1 MIDLGHWEPDL
12 DFSIDD
18 YFGFVYKITNT
29 QTQRSYI
36 GRKQFHSYTRKKIK
50 GKKNRKKIVRESD
63 WRTYTGS
70 SDILNEDIQ
79 RMGKDKF
86 TFTILKLCVTKRDL
100 GYTETWYQMTESVLD
115 SKFPDGSRK
124 YYNNN
129 IMSRWFV
136 TEG

>member
-1 MIDLGHWEPDL
+1 M
-12 DFSIDD
+12 
-18 YFGFVYKITNT
+18 
-29 QTQRSYI
+29 
-36 GRKQFHSYTRKKIK
+36 
-50 GKKNRKKIVRESD
+50 RESD

-86 TFTILKLCVTKRDL
+86 IYTITKLCVTKRDL
-100 GYTETWYQMTESVLD
+100 GYYETWYLMTESVLD
-115 SKFPDGSRK
+115 SIFPDGSRK

-129 IMSRWFV
+129 IMSRWFA

>member
-1 MIDLGHWEPDL
+1 MKDLGHWEPDL

-18 YFGFVYKITNT
+18 YFGFVYKITNI

-86 TFTILKLCVTKRDL
+86 IYTILKLCATKRDL

-129 IMSRWFV
+129 IMSRWFA

>member
-1 MIDLGHWEPDL
+1 MRDLGHWEPEL

-18 YFGFVYKITNT
+18 YFGFVYKITNI

-36 GRKQFHSYTRKKIK
+36 GRKQFHSYIRKKIK

-63 WRTYTGS
+63 WKTYTGS
-70 SDILNEDIQ
+70 SEILNEDIN

-86 TFTILKLCVTKRDL
+86 IYTIMKLCVTKRDL
-100 GYTETWYQMTESVLD
+100 GYYETWYQMTESVLD
-115 SKFPDGSRK
+115 SKFPDGTRK

-129 IMSRWFV
+129 IMSRWFA

>member
-1 MIDLGHWEPDL
+1 MRDLGHWEPDL

-18 YFGFVYKITNT
+18 YFGFVYKITNI

-36 GRKQFHSYTRKKIK
+36 GRKQFHSYARKKIK

-63 WRTYTGS
+63 WKTYTGS
-70 SDILNEDIQ
+70 SEILNEDIQ

>member
-79 RMGKDKF
+79 RMGKYKF

-129 IMSRWFV
+129 IMSRWFA

>member
-1 MIDLGHWEPDL
+1 MNDLGHWKPDL

-18 YFGFVYKITNT
+18 YFGFVYKITNI
-29 QTQRSYI
+29 QTKRSYI
-36 GRKQFHSYTRKKIK
+36 GRKQFHSYIRKKIK

-63 WRTYTGS
+63 WRSYTGS
-70 SDILNEDIQ
+70 SEVLNEDISS
-79 RMGKDKF
+79 MGKEKF
-86 TFTILKLCVTKRDL
+86 TFTIIKLCVTKRDL
-100 GYTETWYQMTESVLD
+100 GYYETWHQMTESVLD

-129 IMSRWFV
+129 IMSRWFA